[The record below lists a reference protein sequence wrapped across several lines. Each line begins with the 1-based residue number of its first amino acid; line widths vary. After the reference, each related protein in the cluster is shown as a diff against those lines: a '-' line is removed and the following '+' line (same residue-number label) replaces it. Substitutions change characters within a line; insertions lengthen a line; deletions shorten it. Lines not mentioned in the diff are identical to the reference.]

1 MPKKYK
7 PDTLGVRAGG
17 LRSDFQEHSEQLV
30 LSTSFVYKS
39 AEEAARKFAST
50 APEDN
55 IYSRF
60 TNPTVRMFQDR
71 LAALEGAEACVGT
84 ATGMAAI
91 TTMVFGLLKSGD
103 HMIVAR
109 GVFGTVVPLLDQI
122 ASKFGIQTTWV
133 DATSLDAWRAA
144 VRPNTRLL
152 YAESPSNPALEVV
165 DIAGLAAI
173 AKKAGAL
180 LAMDN
185 AVASPALQRPLSL
198 GADLVIHSATKYV
211 EGQGRV
217 LAGAIAGRAD
227 LVSGPL
233 FQYVRTAGPAISP
246 YNAWTCLKGMETLG
260 VRMRGH
266 CVNALDVAR
275 WLESH
280 PSVERVLYP
289 GLESH
294 PQHELAMRQQSGGGA
309 VVSFVVKGGRDAAWR
324 VIDATELI
332 SNTANFGDV
341 KSTICHP
348 ATTTHGRIPPAERD
362 ASGIVEGLIR
372 LGVGLEDPEDIRADL
387 DRGLKK
393 K

>member
-103 HMIVAR
+103 HMVVAR

-275 WLESH
+275 WLEAH